1 MTTTNYRKLQPLEW
15 IKFDQPS
22 QTFELWIDGQKDS
35 TWKGT
40 TIRER
45 EADIAQ
51 IDQRM
56 VTLDLDFISM
66 MMPTQS
72 TTRIYTQR
80 FGYKP
85 SATPKAPATA
95 RNSPA
100 RDGVTLPSAA
110 SASAA
115 KSKVSL
121 FTESPWVHLASEADD
136 LPGIHRSR
144 MTDTDLAALA
154 DRLADWKNSTH
165 SL

>member
-1 MTTTNYRKLQPLEW
+1 MNKPNYRKLQPLEW

-22 QTFELWIDGQKDS
+22 QTFELWIDGQKDK

-85 SATPKAPATA
+85 SATPKAAATA

-100 RDGVTLPSAA
+100 RDGVTLPSA
-110 SASAA
+110 SAAA
-115 KSKVSL
+115 KSSL
-121 FTESPWVHLASEADD
+121 FTETPWVYLASEDDD

-144 MTDTDLAALA
+144 MSAQAITELA
-154 DRLADWKNSTH
+154 DRLANWKAT
-165 SL
+165 L

>member
-1 MTTTNYRKLQPLEW
+1 MNKPNYRKIQPLEW

-22 QTFELWIDGQKDS
+22 QTFELWIDGQKDR

-45 EADIAQ
+45 ENDIAQ

-56 VTLDLDFISM
+56 VTLDLVSM

-85 SATPKAPATA
+85 SATPKAAATA

-100 RDGVTLPSAA
+100 RDGATLSP

-115 KSKVSL
+115 KPKASL
-121 FTESPWVHLASEADD
+121 FTETPWVYLASEADD

-144 MTDTDLAALA
+144 MTDTDRAALA
-154 DRLADWKNSTH
+154 DRLADWKA